1 MTFLFRTGGV
11 VPVVAAD
18 LHRNNLQ
25 RVTDL
30 ALEESGLQIKDV
42 DIIAVTVGPG
52 LALCLQ
58 AGLEFV
64 KSLAEIKGYEVN
76 NNRCTLLE

>member
-1 MTFLFRTGGV
+1 M
-11 VPVVAAD
+11 VAAD

-30 ALEESGLQIKDV
+30 ALEGSGLQIENI

-58 AGLEFV
+58 AGLEFA
-64 KSLAEIKGYEVN
+64 KSLAHTHRY
-76 NNRCTLLE
+76 CCASLEY

>member
-1 MTFLFRTGGV
+1 MNFLFRTGGV

-18 LHRNNLQ
+18 LHRDNLQ

-30 ALEESGLQIKDV
+30 ALEESGLQIEDV

-64 KSLAEIKGYEVN
+64 KSLAEINKYEVN
-76 NNRCTLLE
+76 NNRCTNLE